1 MSIHKVGIL
10 NIFRLWQ
17 AYRKP
22 QAGEV
27 WLIPRETILILRAA
41 GPLRS

>member
-1 MSIHKVGIL
+1 MSIGQVGIL

-17 AYRKP
+17 AYRMP

-27 WLIPRETILILRAA
+27 WLISRVLRETR
-41 GPLRS
+41 P